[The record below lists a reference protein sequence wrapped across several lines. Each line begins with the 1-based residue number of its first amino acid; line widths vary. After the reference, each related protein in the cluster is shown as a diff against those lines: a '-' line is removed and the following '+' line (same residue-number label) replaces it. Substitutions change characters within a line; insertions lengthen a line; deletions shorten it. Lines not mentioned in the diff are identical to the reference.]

1 MTATMDNLATRFVEI
16 DRKLT
21 EFNCNYAT
29 YLKRKQAMLDTED
42 KHNALFD
49 KRLSQEEAW
58 IREGIKRAVRAM
70 KGECAPLKLA
80 LSLQNGANDRVKRV
94 SLSNR

>member
-1 MTATMDNLATRFVEI
+1 MDNLATRFVEI
-16 DRKLT
+16 DRGKLT

-49 KRLSQEEAW
+49 KRLS
-58 IREGIKRAVRAM
+58 RGGM
-70 KGECAPLKLA
+70 D
-80 LSLQNGANDRVKRV
+80 S
-94 SLSNR
+94 